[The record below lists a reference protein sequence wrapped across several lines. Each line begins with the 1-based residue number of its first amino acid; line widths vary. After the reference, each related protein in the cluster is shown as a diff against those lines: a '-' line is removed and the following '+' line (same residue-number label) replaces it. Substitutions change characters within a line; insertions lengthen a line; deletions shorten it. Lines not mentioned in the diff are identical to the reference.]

1 MSVVGNTTLLARSG
15 SAMSKIRAGLHARGT
30 PGTFKSLAPMLG
42 APLTPLQ
49 LNATVSVVLNKR
61 DYVKKYAETFAAKM
75 AAKEKEIRELI
86 KDMGVAIEER
96 EDGTKLRQDLMGD
109 VLREREFDKRMN
121 RARKEL
127 LKEGTLDRTNI
138 MAAVKDAKEK
148 LDAVR
153 SVWSDPV
160 SMLGRMTIGESG
172 LRIYKDNLNGI
183 RPAQMEQRIKEAVL
197 EGNKVKLAACL
208 DVLDNMKPDEAKL
221 VNISRH
227 ECAAIVLSEEWTNAM
242 HHLAAFDL
250 AVLETDKAV
259 ADIEGKAIG
268 IQKKLK
274 IGTLKNQLAALHG
287 DIDYDEM
294 VAAEKEAGGSADD

>member
-61 DYVKKYAETFAAKM
+61 DYVKKYAESFTAKM
-75 AAKEKEIRELI
+75 AAKSIEIRELI
-86 KDMGVAIEER
+86 KDMGVALEER
-96 EDGTKLRQDLMGD
+96 ADGTTLRQDLMGD
-109 VLREREFDKRMN
+109 VLREKEYDKRMN

-127 LKEGTLDRTNI
+127 LKEGSLDRANV
-138 MAAVKDAKEK
+138 MAAVKDAKSK

-153 SVWSDPV
+153 TVWSDPV

-172 LRIYKDNLNGI
+172 LRIYKDNLAGI
-183 RPAQMEQRIKEAVL
+183 RPSQMEQRIKEAVL

-208 DVLDNMKPDEAKL
+208 DVLDSMDPADASL

-227 ECAAIVLSEEWTNAM
+227 ECAALVLSEEWTN
-242 HHLAAFDL
+242 
-250 AVLETDKAV
+250 VR
-259 ADIEGKAIG
+259 
-268 IQKKLK
+268 
-274 IGTLKNQLAALHG
+274 
-287 DIDYDEM
+287 
-294 VAAEKEAGGSADD
+294 

>member
-1 MSVVGNTTLLARSG
+1 MSVVGNTTTLARSG

-49 LNATVSVVLNKR
+49 LNAAVSVVIGKR
-61 DYVKKYAETFAAKM
+61 DYIKRHAETFTAKM
-75 AAKEKEIRELI
+75 AVKAKEIRELV
-86 KDMGVAIEER
+86 KDMGVAMEER
-96 EDGTKLRQDLMGD
+96 ADGTTLRQDLMGD
-109 VLREREFDKRMN
+109 VLREKEYEKRMG

-127 LKEGTLDRTNI
+127 LKEGTLDRVNI
-138 MAAVKDAKEK
+138 TAAVKDAKSK

-153 SVWSDPV
+153 TVWSDPV

-172 LRIYKDNLNGI
+172 LRIYKDNLSGI

-208 DVLDNMKPDEAKL
+208 DVLDMMDPADASL
-221 VNISRH
+221 VDVSRH

-250 AVLETDKAV
+250 AVLETDMAI
-259 ADIEGKAIG
+259 ANIEGKAIG
-268 IQKKLK
+268 VQKKLK
-274 IGTLKNQLAALHG
+274 VGTLKNQLAALHG

-294 VAAEKEAGGSADD
+294 VKAETEAGASADD

>member
-1 MSVVGNTTLLARSG
+1 
-15 SAMSKIRAGLHARGT
+15 MSKIKAGLHARGT

-49 LNATVSVVLNKR
+49 LNATVSVVLSKR
-61 DYVKKYAETFAAKM
+61 DYLKKHAETFTAKM
-75 AAKEKEIRELI
+75 AVKSQEIRELI

-96 EDGTKLRQDLMGD
+96 SDGTTLRQDLMGD
-109 VLREREFDKRMN
+109 VVREKEYEKRMG

-127 LKEGTLDRTNI
+127 LKEGALDRVNI
-138 MAAVKDAKEK
+138 MAAVKEAKSK

-153 SVWSDPV
+153 TVWSDPV

-172 LRIYKDNLNGI
+172 LRIYKDNLAGI
-183 RPAQMEQRIKEAVL
+183 RPSQMEQRIKEAVL

-208 DVLDNMKPDEAKL
+208 DVLDNMDPADASL

-227 ECAAIVLSEEWTNAM
+227 ECAAIVLSEDWTKAM

-250 AVLETDKAV
+250 AVLETDRAV
-259 ADIEGKAIG
+259 ADIEGKTIG
-268 IQKKLK
+268 VQKTLK
-274 IGTLKNQLAALHG
+274 IGTLKNSLAALHG

-294 VAAEKEAGGSADD
+294 VKAETEAGGSGDD